1 LPISETDRAVRP
13 LAIRSAISRQAL
25 GMMSVA
31 AGVSVFTIQDV
42 IVKKLSGVYPVHEI
56 VVLRSLVALPILV
69 WVTYAEQRGHIK
81 MHRGLL
87 HLARGLVLYVSYTC
101 YYLGLARLPM
111 ADVIALTF
119 TVPLF
124 VTVLGVLVL
133 GERVR
138 PRRWI
143 AMGAGF
149 AGVLVIL
156 RPGLGFFEPAALL
169 PLGSAIAYAISAVLA
184 RRLGATE
191 SGGAMAL
198 TATAV
203 YVAGGALT
211 AIILAG
217 FNPPSGGSEPIRF
230 LLNPWLWPTSL
241 DLALMATCGC
251 IAAFG
256 FFFLSQGYRLSEAN
270 RAAPCEYAALPWG
283 VLWGY
288 LFFGNTPDAVM
299 IVGALIIMAAALYA
313 LQPDPVLRAA
323 P

>member
-1 LPISETDRAVRP
+1 MPISGNDRAVLP
-13 LAIRSAISRQAL
+13 LAARFAISRQAV

-42 IVKKLSGVYPVHEI
+42 IVKTLSSVYPVHQI
-56 VVLRSLVALPILV
+56 VVLRSLVAFPILL
-69 WVTYAEQRGHIK
+69 WATYAEQRGHIK

-87 HLARGLVLYVSYTC
+87 HAARGFILYISYTC

-124 VTVLGVLVL
+124 VTMLGVLVL

-138 PRRWI
+138 TRRWV
-143 AMGAGF
+143 ALGAGF
-149 AGVLVIL
+149 VGVLVIL
-156 RPGLGFFEPAALL
+156 RPGVGLFEPAALL
-169 PLGSAIAYAISAVLA
+169 PIASAIAYATSAVMA
-184 RRLGATE
+184 RRLGSTE

-198 TATAV
+198 TATGA
-203 YVAGGALT
+203 YILGGALT
-211 AIILAG
+211 AALLAG
-217 FNPPSGGSEPIRF
+217 VEPPADAAASIRF
-230 LLNPWLWPTSL
+230 LLNPWIWPSAL
-241 DLALMATCGC
+241 DLALIALCGC

-256 FFFLSQGYRLSEAN
+256 FFCLSQGYRLSEAY

-299 IVGALIIMAAALYA
+299 ILGALIIMGAGLYT
-313 LQPDPVLRAA
+313 LQPEPGVRGAS
-323 P
+323 

>member
-1 LPISETDRAVRP
+1 MPALTARP
-13 LAIRSAISRQAL
+13 AISRQTL

-42 IVKKLSGVYPVHEI
+42 IVKTLSSVYPVHQI
-56 VVLRSLVALPILV
+56 VVLRSLVAFPILL

-87 HLARGLVLYVSYTC
+87 HAARGFILYISYTC

-124 VTVLGVLVL
+124 VTALGVIVL
-133 GERVR
+133 GEHVR
-138 PRRWI
+138 PRRWV
-143 AMGAGF
+143 ALGAGF
-149 AGVLVIL
+149 IGVLVIL
-156 RPGLGFFEPAALL
+156 RPGLGFFDAAALL
-169 PLGSAIAYAISAVLA
+169 PIGSALAYATSAVMA
-184 RRLGATE
+184 RRLGSTE

-198 TATAV
+198 TATGA
-203 YVAGGALT
+203 YIAGGALT
-211 AIILAG
+211 AAVLAG
-217 FNPPSGGSEPIRF
+217 FEPPPGAQESIRF
-230 LLNPWLWPTSL
+230 LLNPWIWPSAL
-241 DLALMATCGC
+241 DLALMALCGC

-256 FFFLSQGYRLSEAN
+256 FFCLSQGYRLSEAY

-288 LFFGNTPDAVM
+288 LFFGNTPDTVM
-299 IVGALIIMAAALYA
+299 ILGALIIMGAGLYT
-313 LQPDPVLRAA
+313 LQPDGPARA
-323 P
+323 PS

>member
-1 LPISETDRAVRP
+1 MLP
-13 LAIRSAISRQAL
+13 LAARFAISRQAV

-42 IVKKLSGVYPVHEI
+42 IVKTLSSVYPVHQI
-56 VVLRSLVALPILV
+56 VVLRSLVAFPILL
-69 WVTYAEQRGHIK
+69 WATYAEQRGHIK

-87 HLARGLVLYVSYTC
+87 HAARGFILYISYTC

-124 VTVLGVLVL
+124 VTMLGVLVL

-138 PRRWI
+138 TRRWV
-143 AMGAGF
+143 ALGAGF
-149 AGVLVIL
+149 VGVLVIL
-156 RPGLGFFEPAALL
+156 RPGVGLFEPAALL
-169 PLGSAIAYAISAVLA
+169 PIASAIAYATSAVMA
-184 RRLGATE
+184 RRLGSTE

-198 TATAV
+198 TATGAYIV
-203 YVAGGALT
+203 GGALT
-211 AIILAG
+211 AALLAG
-217 FNPPSGGSEPIRF
+217 VDVPADAAASIRF
-230 LLNPWLWPTSL
+230 LLNPWIWPSTL
-241 DLALMATCGC
+241 DLALIALCGC

-256 FFFLSQGYRLSEAN
+256 FFCLSQGYRLSEAY

-299 IVGALIIMAAALYA
+299 ILGALIIMGAGLYT
-313 LQPDPVLRAA
+313 LQPEPSVRGTS
-323 P
+323 

>member
-1 LPISETDRAVRP
+1 LPISGNDRAVLP
-13 LAIRSAISRQAL
+13 LAPRFAISRQAL

-42 IVKKLSGVYPVHEI
+42 IVKTLSSVYPVHQI
-56 VVLRSLVALPILV
+56 VVLRSLVAFPILL
-69 WVTYAEQRGHIK
+69 WVTYAEQRGHVK

-87 HLARGLVLYVSYTC
+87 HAARGFILYVSYTC

-124 VTVLGVLVL
+124 VTMLGVLVL

-138 PRRWI
+138 TRRWV
-143 AMGAGF
+143 ALGAGF
-149 AGVLVIL
+149 IGVLVIL
-156 RPGLGFFEPAALL
+156 RPGMSLFEPAALL
-169 PLGSAIAYAISAVLA
+169 PIASALAYATSAVMA
-184 RRLGATE
+184 RRLGSTE

-198 TATAV
+198 SATGAYIV
-203 YVAGGALT
+203 GGALT
-211 AIILAG
+211 AALLAG
-217 FNPPSGGSEPIRF
+217 IDPPADAAASIRF
-230 LLNPWLWPTSL
+230 LLNPWIWPSAL
-241 DLALMATCGC
+241 DLALMALCGC

-256 FFFLSQGYRLSEAN
+256 FFCLSQGYRLSEAY

-299 IVGALIIMAAALYA
+299 ILGALIIMGAGLYT
-313 LQPDPVLRAA
+313 LQPEPAA
-323 P
+323 RGAS

>member
-1 LPISETDRAVRP
+1 MPISGNDGAVQPLAVRP
-13 LAIRSAISRQAL
+13 AISRQTL
-25 GMMSVA
+25 GMILVA

-42 IVKKLSGVYPVHEI
+42 IVKTLSSVYPVHQI
-56 VVLRSLVALPILV
+56 VVLRSLVAFPILL

-87 HLARGLVLYVSYTC
+87 HAARGVILYVSYTC

-124 VTVLGVLVL
+124 VTMLGVLVL

-138 PRRWI
+138 MRRWV
-143 AMGAGF
+143 ALGAGF
-149 AGVLVIL
+149 IGVLVIL
-156 RPGLGFFEPAALL
+156 RPGVALFEPAALL
-169 PLGSAIAYAISAVLA
+169 PITSAAAYAISAVMA
-184 RRLGATE
+184 RRLGSTE

-198 TATAV
+198 TA
-203 YVAGGALT
+203 AL
-211 AIILAG
+211 LAG
-217 FNPPSGGSEPIRF
+217 IDPPADAAASIRF
-230 LLNPWLWPTSL
+230 LLMPWIWPSTL
-241 DLALMATCGC
+241 DLGLMVLCGC

-256 FFFLSQGYRLSEAN
+256 FFCLSQGYRLSEAY

-299 IVGALIIMAAALYA
+299 ILGALIIMGAGLYT
-313 LQPDPVLRAA
+313 LQPEPAA
-323 P
+323 RGAS

>member
-1 LPISETDRAVRP
+1 VRP
-13 LAIRSAISRQAL
+13 LAIRPAISRQAL

-56 VVLRSLVALPILV
+56 VVLRSLVALPILL
-69 WVTYAEQRGHIK
+69 WATYAEQRGHIK

-87 HLARGLVLYVSYTC
+87 HLVRGFVLYISYTL
-101 YYLGLARLPM
+101 YYLALARLPI
-111 ADVIALTF
+111 ANVIALTF

-124 VTVLGVLVL
+124 VTMLGVLVL
-133 GERVR
+133 GERVTL
-138 PRRWI
+138 RRWL
-143 AMGAGF
+143 ALCAGF
-149 AGVLVIL
+149 VGVLVVI
-156 RPGLGFFEPAALL
+156 RPGLGLFEPAALL
-169 PLGSAIAYAISAVLA
+169 PIGSAIAYATSAVMA
-184 RRLGATE
+184 RRLGSTE

-203 YVAGGALT
+203 YAVAGVLT
-211 AIILAG
+211 AMVLAG
-217 FNPPSGGSEPIRF
+217 FDPPADGEEPIRF
-230 LLNPWLWPTSL
+230 LLNPWLWPSWL
-241 DLALMATCGC
+241 DFGLLATCGC

-288 LFFGNTPDAVM
+288 LFFGNTPDTIM
-299 IVGALIIMAAALYA
+299 IVGALIIMGAGLYT
-313 LQPDPVLRAA
+313 LQPDRVPRVT

>member
-1 LPISETDRAVRP
+1 VPD
-13 LAIRSAISRQAL
+13 LAARLAISRPVL
-25 GMMSVA
+25 GMISVA

-42 IVKKLSGVYPVHEI
+42 IVKTLSGIYPVHQI

-87 HLARGLVLYVSYTC
+87 HLARGSVLYVSYTC
-101 YYLGLARLPM
+101 YYLALARLPI

-124 VTVLGVLVL
+124 VTMLGVLVL

-138 PRRWI
+138 ARRWL
-143 AMGAGF
+143 ALCAGF
-149 AGVLVIL
+149 LGVLVIL
-156 RPGLGFFEPAALL
+156 RPGLGLFEPAALL
-169 PLGSAIAYAISAVLA
+169 PIGSAVAYATSAVMA
-184 RRLGATE
+184 RRLGSTE

-203 YVAGGALT
+203 YIVGGALT
-211 AIILAG
+211 AAVLAG
-217 FNPPSGGSEPIRF
+217 FDPPAGAEESVRF
-230 LLNPWLWPTSL
+230 LLNPWIWPSAL
-241 DLALMATCGC
+241 DLALMALCGC

-256 FFFLSQGYRLSEAN
+256 FFCLSQGYRLSEAY

-288 LFFGNTPDAVM
+288 LFFGNTPDTVM
-299 IVGALIIMAAALYA
+299 ILGALIIMGAGLYT
-313 LQPDPVLRAA
+313 LQPEPIMRESS
-323 P
+323 

>member
-1 LPISETDRAVRP
+1 MPISGSDRAVLP
-13 LAIRSAISRQAL
+13 LAARFAISRQAV

-42 IVKKLSGVYPVHEI
+42 IVKTLSSVYPVHQI
-56 VVLRSLVALPILV
+56 VVLRSLVAFPILL
-69 WVTYAEQRGHIK
+69 WATYAEQRGHIK

-87 HLARGLVLYVSYTC
+87 HAARGFILYISYTC

-124 VTVLGVLVL
+124 VTMLGVLVL

-138 PRRWI
+138 TRRWV
-143 AMGAGF
+143 ALGAGF
-149 AGVLVIL
+149 VGVLVIL
-156 RPGLGFFEPAALL
+156 RPGVGLFEPAALL
-169 PLGSAIAYAISAVLA
+169 PIASAIAYATSAVMA
-184 RRLGATE
+184 RRLGSTE

-198 TATAV
+198 TATGAYIV
-203 YVAGGALT
+203 GGALT
-211 AIILAG
+211 AALLAG
-217 FNPPSGGSEPIRF
+217 VDVPADAAASIRF
-230 LLNPWLWPTSL
+230 LLNPWIWPSTL
-241 DLALMATCGC
+241 DLALIALCGC

-256 FFFLSQGYRLSEAN
+256 FFCLSQGYRLSEAY

-299 IVGALIIMAAALYA
+299 ILGALIIMGAGLYT
-313 LQPDPVLRAA
+313 LQPEPSVRGTS
-323 P
+323 

>member
-1 LPISETDRAVRP
+1 MI
-13 LAIRSAISRQAL
+13 
-25 GMMSVA
+25 SVA

-42 IVKKLSGVYPVHEI
+42 IVKTLSSIYPVHEI
-56 VVLRSLVALPILV
+56 VVLRSVVAFPILV

-87 HLARGLVLYVSYTC
+87 HLARGLILYVSYTC

-124 VTVLGVLVL
+124 VTVLGVAVL

-138 PRRWI
+138 ARRWL
-143 AMGAGF
+143 ALGAGF
-149 AGVLVIL
+149 IGVLIIL
-156 RPGLGFFEPAALL
+156 RPGIGFFEPAALL
-169 PLGSAIAYAISAVLA
+169 PIGSALAYATSAVMA
-184 RRLGATE
+184 RRLGSTE

-198 TATAV
+198 TATGAYIV
-203 YVAGGALT
+203 GGALT
-211 AIILAG
+211 AALLAG
-217 FNPPSGGSEPIRF
+217 IVPPAGAEESVRF
-230 LLNPWLWPTSL
+230 LLNPWIWPSSL
-241 DLALMATCGC
+241 DLVLMTLCGC

-256 FFFLSQGYRLSEAN
+256 FFCLSQGYRLSEAY

-299 IVGALIIMAAALYA
+299 ILGALIIMGAGLYT
-313 LQPDPVLRAA
+313 LQPDA
-323 P
+323 PARRPS

>member
-1 LPISETDRAVRP
+1 VPD
-13 LAIRSAISRQAL
+13 LAARLAISRPVL
-25 GMMSVA
+25 GMISVA

-42 IVKKLSGVYPVHEI
+42 IVKTLSGIYPVHQI

-87 HLARGLVLYVSYTC
+87 HLARGSVLYVSYTC
-101 YYLGLARLPM
+101 YYLALARLPI

-124 VTVLGVLVL
+124 VTMLGVLVL

-138 PRRWI
+138 ARRWL
-143 AMGAGF
+143 ALCAGF
-149 AGVLVIL
+149 LGVLVIL
-156 RPGLGFFEPAALL
+156 RPGLGLFEPAALL
-169 PLGSAIAYAISAVLA
+169 PIGSAVAYATSAVMA
-184 RRLGATE
+184 RRLGSTE

-203 YVAGGALT
+203 YIVGGALT
-211 AIILAG
+211 AAVLAG
-217 FNPPSGGSEPIRF
+217 FDPPAGAEESVRF
-230 LLNPWLWPTSL
+230 LLNPWIWPSAL
-241 DLALMATCGC
+241 DLALMALCGC

-256 FFFLSQGYRLSEAN
+256 FFCLSQGYRLSEAY

-288 LFFGNTPDAVM
+288 LFFGNTPDTVM
-299 IVGALIIMAAALYA
+299 ILGALIIMGAGLYT
-313 LQPDPVLRAA
+313 LQPEPIMRETS
-323 P
+323 

>member
-1 LPISETDRAVRP
+1 MPISGNDRAVPRLAVRP
-13 LAIRSAISRQAL
+13 AISRQTL
-25 GMMSVA
+25 GMISVA

-42 IVKKLSGVYPVHEI
+42 IVKTLSSVYPVHQI
-56 VVLRSLVALPILV
+56 VVLRSLVAFPILL
-69 WVTYAEQRGHIK
+69 WVTYAEQRGHVK

-87 HLARGLVLYVSYTC
+87 HAARGFILYVSYTC

-124 VTVLGVLVL
+124 VTMLGVLVL

-138 PRRWI
+138 VRRWV
-143 AMGAGF
+143 ALGAGF
-149 AGVLVIL
+149 IGVLVIL
-156 RPGLGFFEPAALL
+156 RPGIGLFEPAALL
-169 PLGSAIAYAISAVLA
+169 PIASAIAYATSAVMA
-184 RRLGATE
+184 RRLGSTE

-198 TATAV
+198 TATGAYIV
-203 YVAGGALT
+203 GGALT
-211 AIILAG
+211 AAVLAG
-217 FNPPSGGSEPIRF
+217 VEPPADAAASIRF
-230 LLNPWLWPTSL
+230 LLNPWIWPSTL
-241 DLALMATCGC
+241 DLALMALCGC

-256 FFFLSQGYRLSEAN
+256 FFCLSQGYRLTEAY

-299 IVGALIIMAAALYA
+299 ILGALIIMGAGLYT
-313 LQPDPVLRAA
+313 LQPEPAA
-323 P
+323 RGAS

>member
-1 LPISETDRAVRP
+1 MIL
-13 LAIRSAISRQAL
+13 
-25 GMMSVA
+25 VA

-42 IVKKLSGVYPVHEI
+42 IVKTLSSVYPVHQI
-56 VVLRSLVALPILV
+56 VVLRSLVAFPILL

-87 HLARGLVLYVSYTC
+87 HAARGVILYVSYTC

-124 VTVLGVLVL
+124 VTMLGVLVL

-138 PRRWI
+138 MRRWV
-143 AMGAGF
+143 ALGAGF
-149 AGVLVIL
+149 IGVLVIL
-156 RPGLGFFEPAALL
+156 RPGVALFEPAALL
-169 PLGSAIAYAISAVLA
+169 PIASAAAYAISAVMA
-184 RRLGATE
+184 RRLGSTE

-198 TATAV
+198 TATGA
-203 YVAGGALT
+203 YVLGGALT
-211 AIILAG
+211 AALLAG
-217 FNPPSGGSEPIRF
+217 IDPPADAAASIRF
-230 LLNPWLWPTSL
+230 LLIPWSWPSTL
-241 DLALMATCGC
+241 DLALMVLCGC

-256 FFFLSQGYRLSEAN
+256 FFCLSQGYRLSEAY

-299 IVGALIIMAAALYA
+299 ILGALIIAER
-313 LQPDPVLRAA
+313 PDPHDLRRSTSSTLQRGPPCRPRLIPSRAMRNCRR
-323 P
+323 PPIS

>member
-1 LPISETDRAVRP
+1 VRP
-13 LAIRSAISRQAL
+13 LSVRAAISRQTL

-42 IVKKLSGVYPVHEI
+42 IVKKLSGVYPVHQI
-56 VVLRSLVALPILV
+56 VVLRSLVALPILL
-69 WVTYAEQRGHIK
+69 WATYAEQRGHIK

-87 HLARGLVLYVSYTC
+87 HLVRGFVLYISYTL
-101 YYLGLARLPM
+101 YYLALARLPI
-111 ADVIALTF
+111 ANVIALTF

-124 VTVLGVLVL
+124 VTLLSVLVL

-138 PRRWI
+138 LRRWL
-143 AMGAGF
+143 ALCAGF
-149 AGVLVIL
+149 VGVLVVI
-156 RPGLGFFEPAALL
+156 RPGLGLFEPAALL
-169 PLGSAIAYAISAVLA
+169 PIGSALAYASSAVMA
-184 RRLGATE
+184 RRLGSTE

-203 YVAGGALT
+203 YAVAGVLT
-211 AIILAG
+211 AIVLAG
-217 FNPPSGGSEPIRF
+217 VDPPVGGEEPIRF
-230 LLNPWLWPTSL
+230 LLNPWLWPSAL
-241 DLALMATCGC
+241 DFALLATCGC

-288 LFFGNTPDAVM
+288 LFFGNTPDTIM
-299 IVGALIIMAAALYA
+299 IVGALIIMGAGLYT
-313 LQPDPVLRAA
+313 LQPDPVLRAT

>member
-1 LPISETDRAVRP
+1 MI
-13 LAIRSAISRQAL
+13 
-25 GMMSVA
+25 SVA

-42 IVKKLSGVYPVHEI
+42 IVKTLSSIYPVHEI
-56 VVLRSLVALPILV
+56 VVLRSVVAFPILV

-87 HLARGLVLYVSYTC
+87 HLARGLILYVSYTC

-124 VTVLGVLVL
+124 VTVLGVAVL

-138 PRRWI
+138 AQRWL
-143 AMGAGF
+143 ALAAGF
-149 AGVLVIL
+149 IGVLIIL
-156 RPGLGFFEPAALL
+156 RPGIGFFEPAALL
-169 PLGSAIAYAISAVLA
+169 PIGSALAYATSAVMA
-184 RRLGATE
+184 RRLGSTE

-198 TATAV
+198 TATGAYIV
-203 YVAGGALT
+203 GGALT
-211 AIILAG
+211 AALLAG
-217 FNPPSGGSEPIRF
+217 IVPPAGAEESVRF
-230 LLNPWLWPTSL
+230 LLNPWIWPSSL
-241 DLALMATCGC
+241 DLVLMTLCGC

-256 FFFLSQGYRLSEAN
+256 FFCLSQGYRLSEAY

-299 IVGALIIMAAALYA
+299 ILGALIIMGAGLYT
-313 LQPDPVLRAA
+313 LQPDA
-323 P
+323 PARRPS

>member
-1 LPISETDRAVRP
+1 MI
-13 LAIRSAISRQAL
+13 
-25 GMMSVA
+25 SVA

-42 IVKKLSGVYPVHEI
+42 IVKTLSSIYPVHEI
-56 VVLRSLVALPILV
+56 VVLRSVVAFPILV

-87 HLARGLVLYVSYTC
+87 HLARGLILYVSYTC

-124 VTVLGVLVL
+124 VTVLGVAVL

-138 PRRWI
+138 AQRWL
-143 AMGAGF
+143 ALAAGF
-149 AGVLVIL
+149 IGVLIIL
-156 RPGLGFFEPAALL
+156 RPGIGFFEPAALL
-169 PLGSAIAYAISAVLA
+169 PIGSALAYATSAVMA
-184 RRLGATE
+184 RRLGSTE

-198 TATAV
+198 TATGAYIV
-203 YVAGGALT
+203 GGALT
-211 AIILAG
+211 AALLAG
-217 FNPPSGGSEPIRF
+217 IVPPAGAEESVRF
-230 LLNPWLWPTSL
+230 LLNPWIWPSSL
-241 DLALMATCGC
+241 DLVLMTLCGC

-256 FFFLSQGYRLSEAN
+256 FFCLSQGYRLSEAY

-299 IVGALIIMAAALYA
+299 ILGALIIMGAGLYT
-313 LQPDPVLRAA
+313 LQPDSPAR
-323 P
+323 

>member
-1 LPISETDRAVRP
+1 MI
-13 LAIRSAISRQAL
+13 
-25 GMMSVA
+25 SVA

-42 IVKKLSGVYPVHEI
+42 IVKTLSSVYPVHEI
-56 VVLRSLVALPILV
+56 VVLRSVVAFPILV

-87 HLARGLVLYVSYTC
+87 HLARGLILYVSYTC

-124 VTVLGVLVL
+124 VTVLGVAVL

-138 PRRWI
+138 ARRWL
-143 AMGAGF
+143 ALGAGF
-149 AGVLVIL
+149 IGVLIIL
-156 RPGLGFFEPAALL
+156 RPGISLFEPAALL
-169 PLGSAIAYAISAVLA
+169 PIGSALAYATSAVMA
-184 RRLGATE
+184 RRLGSTE

-198 TATAV
+198 TATGAYIV
-203 YVAGGALT
+203 GGALT
-211 AIILAG
+211 AALLAG
-217 FNPPSGGSEPIRF
+217 IAPPAGAEESVRF
-230 LLNPWLWPTSL
+230 LLNPWLWPSSL
-241 DLALMATCGC
+241 DLVLMTLCGC

-256 FFFLSQGYRLSEAN
+256 FFCLSQGYRLSEAY

-299 IVGALIIMAAALYA
+299 ILGALIIMGAGLYT
-313 LQPDPVLRAA
+313 LQPDA
-323 P
+323 PARRPS

>member
-1 LPISETDRAVRP
+1 LPISGNDRAVPRLAVRP
-13 LAIRSAISRQAL
+13 AISRQTL
-25 GMMSVA
+25 GMISVA

-42 IVKKLSGVYPVHEI
+42 IVKTLSSVYPVHQI
-56 VVLRSLVALPILV
+56 VVLRSLVAFPILL
-69 WVTYAEQRGHIK
+69 WVTYAEQRGHVK

-87 HLARGLVLYVSYTC
+87 HAARGFILYVSYTC

-124 VTVLGVLVL
+124 VTMLGVLVL

-138 PRRWI
+138 VRRWV
-143 AMGAGF
+143 ALGAGF
-149 AGVLVIL
+149 IGVLVIL
-156 RPGLGFFEPAALL
+156 RPGIGLFEPAALL
-169 PLGSAIAYAISAVLA
+169 PIASAIAYATSAVMA
-184 RRLGATE
+184 RRLGSTE

-198 TATAV
+198 TATGAYIV
-203 YVAGGALT
+203 GGALT
-211 AIILAG
+211 AAVLAG
-217 FNPPSGGSEPIRF
+217 VEPPADAAASIRF
-230 LLNPWLWPTSL
+230 LLNPWIWPSTL
-241 DLALMATCGC
+241 DLALMALCGC

-256 FFFLSQGYRLSEAN
+256 FFCLSQGYRLTEAY

-299 IVGALIIMAAALYA
+299 ILGALIIMGAGLYT
-313 LQPDPVLRAA
+313 LQPEPAA
-323 P
+323 RGAS

>member
-1 LPISETDRAVRP
+1 MPISGSDRAVLP
-13 LAIRSAISRQAL
+13 LAARFAISRQAV

-42 IVKKLSGVYPVHEI
+42 IVKTLSSVYPVHQI
-56 VVLRSLVALPILV
+56 VVLRSLVAFPILL
-69 WVTYAEQRGHIK
+69 WATYAEQRGHIK

-87 HLARGLVLYVSYTC
+87 HAARGFILYISYTC

-124 VTVLGVLVL
+124 VTMLGVLVL

-138 PRRWI
+138 ARRWV
-143 AMGAGF
+143 ALGAGF
-149 AGVLVIL
+149 IGVLVIL
-156 RPGLGFFEPAALL
+156 RPGVGLFEPAALL
-169 PLGSAIAYAISAVLA
+169 PIASALAYATSAVMA
-184 RRLGATE
+184 RRLGSTE

-198 TATAV
+198 TATGAYIV
-203 YVAGGALT
+203 GGALT
-211 AIILAG
+211 AALLAG
-217 FNPPSGGSEPIRF
+217 VDAPADAAASIRF
-230 LLNPWLWPTSL
+230 LLNPWIWPSAL
-241 DLALMATCGC
+241 DLALIALCGC

-256 FFFLSQGYRLSEAN
+256 FFCLSQGYRLSEAY

-299 IVGALIIMAAALYA
+299 ILGALIIMGAGLYT
-313 LQPDPVLRAA
+313 LQPEPALRGA

>member
-1 LPISETDRAVRP
+1 MI
-13 LAIRSAISRQAL
+13 
-25 GMMSVA
+25 SVA

-42 IVKKLSGVYPVHEI
+42 IVKTLSSIYPVHEI
-56 VVLRSLVALPILV
+56 VVLRSVVAFPILV

-87 HLARGLVLYVSYTC
+87 HVARGLILYVSYTC

-124 VTVLGVLVL
+124 VTVLGVAVL

-138 PRRWI
+138 ARRWL
-143 AMGAGF
+143 ALGAGF
-149 AGVLVIL
+149 IGVLIIL
-156 RPGLGFFEPAALL
+156 RPGISLFEPAALL
-169 PLGSAIAYAISAVLA
+169 PIGSALAYAASAVMA
-184 RRLGATE
+184 RRLGSTE

-198 TATAV
+198 TATGAYIV
-203 YVAGGALT
+203 GGALT
-211 AIILAG
+211 AVLLAG
-217 FNPPSGGSEPIRF
+217 IAPPAGAEESVRF
-230 LLNPWLWPTSL
+230 LLNPWIWPSSL
-241 DLALMATCGC
+241 DLVLMTLCGC

-256 FFFLSQGYRLSEAN
+256 FFCLSQGYRLSEAY

-299 IVGALIIMAAALYA
+299 ILGALIIMGAGLYT
-313 LQPDPVLRAA
+313 LQPDSPARR
-323 P
+323 PS

>member
-1 LPISETDRAVRP
+1 LAPALAVRP
-13 LAIRSAISRQAL
+13 AISRQTL
-25 GMMSVA
+25 GMISVA

-42 IVKKLSGVYPVHEI
+42 IVKTLSSIYPVHEI
-56 VVLRSLVALPILV
+56 VVLRSVVAFPILV

-87 HLARGLVLYVSYTC
+87 HLARGLILYVSYTC

-124 VTVLGVLVL
+124 VTVLGVAVL

-138 PRRWI
+138 ARRWL
-143 AMGAGF
+143 ALGAGF
-149 AGVLVIL
+149 IGVLIIL
-156 RPGLGFFEPAALL
+156 RPGIGLFEPAALL
-169 PLGSAIAYAISAVLA
+169 PIGSALAYATSAVMA
-184 RRLGATE
+184 RRLGSTE

-198 TATAV
+198 TATGAYIV
-203 YVAGGALT
+203 GGALT
-211 AIILAG
+211 AALLAG
-217 FNPPSGGSEPIRF
+217 IAPPAGAEESVRFLFNPWIWPS
-230 LLNPWLWPTSL
+230 SL
-241 DLALMATCGC
+241 DLVLMTLCGC

-256 FFFLSQGYRLSEAN
+256 FFCLSQGYRLSEAY

-299 IVGALIIMAAALYA
+299 ILGALIIMGAGLYT
-313 LQPDPVLRAA
+313 LQPDSPACR
-323 P
+323 PS

>member
-1 LPISETDRAVRP
+1 MPALTARP
-13 LAIRSAISRQAL
+13 AISRQAL
-25 GMMSVA
+25 GMISVA

-42 IVKKLSGVYPVHEI
+42 IVKTLSSVYPVHEI
-56 VVLRSLVALPILV
+56 VVIRSLVAFPILL

-81 MHRGLL
+81 MHRGML
-87 HLARGLVLYVSYTC
+87 HATRGLILYVSYTC
-101 YYLGLARLPM
+101 YYLGIARMPL

-124 VTVLGVLVL
+124 VTALGVLVL

-138 PRRWI
+138 PRRWL
-143 AMGAGF
+143 ALGTGF
-149 AGVLVIL
+149 IGVLVIL
-156 RPGLGFFEPAALL
+156 RPGLGLFDPAALL
-169 PLGSAIAYAISAVLA
+169 PIGSALAYATSAVMA
-184 RRLGATE
+184 RRLGSTE

-198 TATAV
+198 TATGA
-203 YVAGGALT
+203 YIAGGALT
-211 AIILAG
+211 AAVLSGFEPPAG
-217 FNPPSGGSEPIRF
+217 AQESLRF
-230 LLNPWLWPTSL
+230 LLNPWIWPSAL

-256 FFFLSQGYRLSEAN
+256 FFCLSQGYRLSEAY

-299 IVGALIIMAAALYA
+299 ILGALIIMGAGLYS
-313 LQPDPVLRAA
+313 LQPDAPTRA
-323 P
+323 PS

>member
-1 LPISETDRAVRP
+1 MI
-13 LAIRSAISRQAL
+13 
-25 GMMSVA
+25 SVA

-42 IVKKLSGVYPVHEI
+42 IVKTLSSVYPVHEI
-56 VVLRSLVALPILV
+56 VVLRSVVAFPILV

-87 HLARGLVLYVSYTC
+87 HLARGLILYVSYTC

-124 VTVLGVLVL
+124 VTVLGVAVL

-138 PRRWI
+138 ARRWL
-143 AMGAGF
+143 ALGAGF
-149 AGVLVIL
+149 IGVLIIL
-156 RPGLGFFEPAALL
+156 RPGISLFEPAALL
-169 PLGSAIAYAISAVLA
+169 PIGSALAYATSAVMA
-184 RRLGATE
+184 RRLGSTE

-198 TATAV
+198 TATGAYIV
-203 YVAGGALT
+203 GGALT
-211 AIILAG
+211 AALLAG
-217 FNPPSGGSEPIRF
+217 IAPPAGAEESVRF
-230 LLNPWLWPTSL
+230 LLNPWLWPSSL
-241 DLALMATCGC
+241 DLVLMTLCGC

-256 FFFLSQGYRLSEAN
+256 FFCLSQGYRLSEAY

-299 IVGALIIMAAALYA
+299 ILGALIIMGAGLYT
-313 LQPDPVLRAA
+313 LQPDSPVRR
-323 P
+323 PS